1 MVDDEV
7 EWRLLRWLDLGR
19 SQMTWPYATE
29 AGAVARRAGG
39 ARRTVTSRSCDTV
52 TLMRPV
58 SHDES
63 ERMRDALKTIASFLN
78 PAKEDDGGQA
88 AARLARKTLDGL
100 DLFIDDS
107 RGDPERHAP

>member
-1 MVDDEV
+1 MPAARVLV
-7 EWRLLRWLDLGR
+7 LARFVNR
-19 SQMTWPYATE
+19 ATNQ
-29 AGAVARRAGG
+29 GSPPRATDVWSGDHTLCPSP
-39 ARRTVTSRSCDTV
+39 ASITSRSCDTV

-78 PAKEDDGGQA
+78 PAKEGDGGQA
-88 AARLARKTLDGL
+88 AARLARKTLDEL

-107 RGDPERHAP
+107 RGNRERHAP